1 MKNIVTARAHT
12 NIALI
17 KYWGKTDIALN
28 IPTTSSLSMTLE
40 PFYTTT
46 SVEFTDNESD
56 SLILN
61 SAMED
66 SSRVSK
72 FLEMMR
78 GQYGNF
84 PKVMIQSENHVP
96 TAAGLA
102 SSASSFA
109 ALTAAMFGLLD
120 LEKDDSEMSR
130 IARRGSGSASRSI
143 FGNFAVW
150 NKGENHQS
158 SFAESFYNKDI
169 GLSMIVAE
177 ISSEKKKMSST
188 KGMQLA
194 QTAPTYGAWVEKSA
208 IQLAEMKQAILQADI
223 EKVGLIAQDNALGM
237 HEQNRLCLETIL
249 TIFTSETQRVVDFT
263 KECYKAGLLAFVTID
278 AGPNVKIITDH
289 ATEKILLTKLKAEFP
304 ELTFDI
310 ARAGGAYEYL

>member
-17 KYWGKTDIALN
+17 KYWGKADIALN

-61 SAMED
+61 SEVAD
-66 SSRVSK
+66 SNRVSQ

-78 GQYGNF
+78 EQYGNF

-143 FGNFAVW
+143 FGNFSVW
-150 NKGENHQS
+150 NKGEDHQS
-158 SFAESFYNKDI
+158 SFAESFYNEDI

-177 ISSEKKKMSST
+177 ISAEKKKMSST

-194 QTAPTYGAWVEKSA
+194 QTAPSYSAWAEKSA
-208 IQLAEMKQAILQADI
+208 IQLEEMKQAILNADI

-237 HEQNRLCLETIL
+237 HEQNRLSNQPFDYFTQETR
-249 TIFTSETQRVVDFT
+249 RVIDFVNQA
-263 KECYKAGLLAFVTID
+263 YQSGLLAFVTID

-289 ATEKILLTKLKAEFP
+289 ATEKILLAKLQAEFP

>member
-1 MKNIVTARAHT
+1 
-12 NIALI
+12 
-17 KYWGKTDIALN
+17 
-28 IPTTSSLSMTLE
+28 
-40 PFYTTT
+40 
-46 SVEFTDNESD
+46 
-56 SLILN
+56 
-61 SAMED
+61 
-66 SSRVSK
+66 
-72 FLEMMR
+72 MR

-143 FGNFAVW
+143 FGNFSVW

-158 SFAESFYNKDI
+158 SFAESFYNEDI

-177 ISSEKKKMSST
+177 ISAEKKKMSST

-194 QTAPTYGAWVEKSA
+194 QTAPTYSAWVEKSA
-208 IQLAEMKQAILQADI
+208 IQLEEMKQAILNADI

-237 HEQNRLCLETIL
+237 HEQNRLSNQPFDYFTQETR
-249 TIFTSETQRVVDFT
+249 RVIDFVNQA
-263 KECYKAGLLAFVTID
+263 YQSGLLAFVTID

-289 ATEKILLTKLKAEFP
+289 ATEKVLLAKLQAEFP

>member
-1 MKNIVTARAHT
+1 
-12 NIALI
+12 
-17 KYWGKTDIALN
+17 
-28 IPTTSSLSMTLE
+28 
-40 PFYTTT
+40 
-46 SVEFTDNESD
+46 
-56 SLILN
+56 
-61 SAMED
+61 
-66 SSRVSK
+66 
-72 FLEMMR
+72 MMR
-78 GQYGNF
+78 EQYGNF

-150 NKGENHQS
+150 NKGEDHQS
-158 SFAESFYNKDI
+158 SFAESFYNEDI

-177 ISSEKKKMSST
+177 ISAEKKKMSST

-194 QTAPTYGAWVEKSA
+194 QTAPSYSAWAEKSA
-208 IQLAEMKQAILQADI
+208 IQLEEMKQAILNADI

-237 HEQNRLCLETIL
+237 HKQNRLSNQPFDYFTQETR
-249 TIFTSETQRVVDFT
+249 RVIDFVNQA
-263 KECYKAGLLAFVTID
+263 YQSGLLAFVTID

-289 ATEKILLTKLKAEFP
+289 ATEKVLLAKLQAEFP

>member
-1 MKNIVTARAHT
+1 M
-12 NIALI
+12 I

-237 HEQNRLCLETIL
+237 HEQNRLCLEPFDY
-249 TIFTSETQRVVDFT
+249 FTSETQRVVDFT